1 MLSLNLA
8 ISPLS
13 WWRNW
18 FGVAGVVLA
27 RWCGDVPQWCRNIL
41 CRSWPC
47 LFCKLGHLKSS
58 TRSNRAPGCCRASN
72 DPLQGRL
79 NPDKSHIN
87 LWMRHPFPWS
97 ATAQPP
103 CPPHSTSTRAQE
115 VRPQPTHWHCYFPP
129 SAPILKVPRGLAVR
143 CPLFSAAFLTA
154 ACLRQTSSWHSGNDI
169 STK

>member
-58 TRSNRAPGCCRASN
+58 TRSNRAPGCCRAYN

-79 NPDKSHIN
+79 NPDKSHIIPS
-87 LWMRHPFPWS
+87 LG
-97 ATAQPP
+97 QPP
-103 CPPHSTSTRAQE
+103 LSLHAPPHSTSKHLRGRRKWDPSPLTDIVIFLRLLPSWKCQGVWQLDA
-115 VRPQPTHWHCYFPP
+115 HCSQPP
-129 SAPILKVPRGLAVR
+129 SWLQPVSGRRQAGTRGM
-143 CPLFSAAFLTA
+143 T
-154 ACLRQTSSWHSGNDI
+154 
-169 STK
+169 